1 MHAIQHREK
10 TNTYS
15 CYPGPEPQRRTKE
28 RKRVKRTLR
37 AIEFQRA
44 VSSFSTSNDEPPSS
58 SSSPSLPAFPRPV
71 ERVQVEAKVK
81 PEESSPAYEGSG
93 SGIGIHFKV
102 DTSRVGPFS
111 LLVKGWRGGSAVRPR
126 RNTGC
131 VFRCAITMAV
141 CILITRHRARL
152 LLSSI
157 LRETLARG

>member
-1 MHAIQHREK
+1 MLPGPRTAEKNQREK
-10 TNTYS
+10 EGKKNATSYRV
-15 CYPGPEPQRRTKE
+15 PG
-28 RKRVKRTLR
+28 
-37 AIEFQRA
+37 QRA

-58 SSSPSLPAFPRPV
+58 SSSPSLPSFPRPV